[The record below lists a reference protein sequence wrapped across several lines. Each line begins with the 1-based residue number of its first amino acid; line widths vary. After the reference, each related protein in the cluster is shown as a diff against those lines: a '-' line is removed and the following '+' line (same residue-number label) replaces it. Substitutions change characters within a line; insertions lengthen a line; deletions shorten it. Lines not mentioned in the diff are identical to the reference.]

1 MIINFESEMQK
12 NCLEMINQILL
23 LAQRFI
29 KRVDPYKND
38 SCFDEK
44 KLEQK
49 AYSNIYSEKYH
60 VKYSC
65 EVRLSFKFSWIPF

>member
-1 MIINFESEMQK
+1 
-12 NCLEMINQILL
+12 MINQILL

-29 KRVDPYKND
+29 QRVDPYKND
-38 SCFDEK
+38 SCFDEN

-65 EVRLSFKFSWIPF
+65 EVRLSFEFS